1 MRAKRGSIGRL
12 GCGVLLCTTMT
23 STPPAVFAAT
33 MVLVVLV
40 SIGRWLLVNDAVAD
54 QLINRALRWDVAAV
68 LIGYLVA
75 TVGGEAALGQQLF
88 MSLGVFALAY
98 SYGFARLLDG
108 ASPEG
113 VGARQRRYNA
123 IAAIF
128 ALVTWV
134 CAVSERLGVDLR
146 SVLDWEGLL
155 WSVSCLFTGCIGVL
169 LARVCVR
176 ELRLGTP
183 VLRERLTYSALLVFG
198 LYCLLSTTGGIVQ
211 VAGGAVPGSP
221 GLGWAVASIV
231 AFGFLAA
238 LVSIPLLEALMMRAG
253 LDRDARYC
261 RRLRPLWRD
270 LTTAVPEV
278 VLPQRHFESASRLYR
293 MTVEIQDALILLRQY
308 APTSVNQQVAADR
321 RQAIRVASA
330 ARLQQCGAIAPAAPG
345 DHADQLRY
353 LLDLARRWPRGVDPA
368 GERDGSAHPSDGDG
382 QHGRLFG
389 GWRGHRKVRTFL
401 HRTLPHRT
409 A

>member
-1 MRAKRGSIGRL
+1 
-12 GCGVLLCTTMT
+12 MT
-23 STPPAVFAAT
+23 STPPVVFAVT
-33 MVLVVLV
+33 MIFVVAV

-54 QLINRALRWDVAAV
+54 KLINRALRCDVAAV

-75 TVGGEAALGQQLF
+75 TVGGDAALGQQLF
-88 MSLGVFALAY
+88 MSLGVFSLAY
-98 SYGFARLLDG
+98 SYGVARLLDG
-108 ASPEG
+108 ASTAG
-113 VGARQRRYNA
+113 ADARQRRYNTF
-123 IAAIF
+123 AAMF
-128 ALVTWV
+128 ALITWV

-146 SVLDWEGLL
+146 SAVDWEGLL
-155 WSVSCLFTGCIGVL
+155 WSVTCLFTGCIGVL
-169 LARVCVR
+169 LARACVR

-198 LYCLLSTTGGIVQ
+198 IYCVVSTTGGVIQ

-231 AFGFLAA
+231 AFGILAA
-238 LVSIPLLEALMMRAG
+238 LVSIPLLDALAIRAG

-278 VLPQRHFESASRLYR
+278 VLRQHHFESASRLYR
-293 MTVEIQDALILLRQY
+293 MTVEIQDALVVLRQY
-308 APTSVNQQVAADR
+308 APASVSRQAAADR
-321 RQAIRVASA
+321 HQAVRVASA
-330 ARLQQCGAIAPAAPG
+330 ARLEQCGAIAPVAPG
-345 DHADQLRY
+345 DHADQLGY

-368 GERDGSAHPSDGDG
+368 GAQDGPARLSGWGRAAWSA
-382 QHGRLFG
+382 
-389 GWRGHRKVRTFL
+389 VR
-401 HRTLPHRT
+401 RMARSPKGPNVPASNASART